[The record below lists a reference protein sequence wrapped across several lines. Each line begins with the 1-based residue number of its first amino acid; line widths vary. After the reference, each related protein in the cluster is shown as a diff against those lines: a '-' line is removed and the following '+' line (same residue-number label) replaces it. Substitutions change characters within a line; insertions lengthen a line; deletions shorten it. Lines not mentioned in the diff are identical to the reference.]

1 MIITRT
7 PLRISFVGGGSDLA
21 EFYREHE
28 GAVLSVALAKYVYLS
43 MHPYFHEQKIFL
55 KYSHSELVDSVDQ
68 IQHRIIHEVFSTYA
82 INGVDFNSSADVP
95 AGTGLGSSSSFTVG
109 LINLCNAY
117 TGRRMTTGELAESA
131 CRVEIDRL
139 HEPIGKQDQYA
150 AAFGGMN
157 LILFQPDDSVR
168 VERIV
173 MAPRHYQ
180 QLQNNLILFYLG
192 QTRAASEVLREQQS
206 NIRSDRSKVA
216 NLRKMVQLAHDLSAA
231 LSRGDIDSLGASLHA
246 GWMYKKELA
255 KGISNERIDHYYEVA
270 LRNGAQGGKLLGAG
284 GSGFLLFYVAQSEQ
298 ERLCRALSDLQVFPV
313 VFDNFGST
321 LIDLNQVPTIS
332 APIYVRA
339 A

>member
-7 PLRISFVGGGSDLA
+7 PLRISFVGGGSDMA
-21 EFYREHE
+21 EFYRAEG
-28 GAVLSVALAKYVYLS
+28 GAVLSVAIAKYVYLS

-55 KYSHSELVDSVDQ
+55 KYSHSELVDSVEQ
-68 IQHRIIHEVFSTYA
+68 IEHRIIHEVFSAYG
-82 INGVDFNSSADVP
+82 IKGVDFNSSADVP

-117 TGRRMTTGELAESA
+117 TGRRMTTAELAENA
-131 CRVEIDRL
+131 CRVEIERL
-139 HEPIGKQDQYA
+139 REPIGKQDQYA

-173 MAPRHYQ
+173 MTPGDYQ
-180 QLQNNLILFYLG
+180 QLQRNLVMYYLG
-192 QTRAASEVLREQQS
+192 QTRAASEVLREQQQ
-206 NIRSDRSKVA
+206 NIRTDRSKSA
-216 NLRKMVQLAHDLSAA
+216 TLRKMVQLARELFGA
-231 LSRGDIDSLGASLHA
+231 LGRGEVDALGAALHA
-246 GWMYKKELA
+246 GWTYKKELA
-255 KGISNERIDHYYEVA
+255 KGISNERIDHFYDVA

-298 ERLCRALSDLQVFPV
+298 ERLQRALSELQAFPV
-313 VFDNFGST
+313 VFDDYGST
-321 LIDLNQVPTIS
+321 LIDLNHVPTMS

>member
-7 PLRISFVGGGSDLA
+7 PLRISFVGGGSDLP
-21 EFYREHE
+21 EFYREHG
-28 GAVLSVALAKYVYLS
+28 GAVLSAALAKYVFLS

-55 KYSHSELVDSVDQ
+55 KYSQSELVDSVEQ
-68 IQHRIIHEVFSTYA
+68 IQHRIIHEVFSAYGIT
-82 INGVDFNSSADVP
+82 GVDFNSSADVP

-117 TGRRMTTGELAESA
+117 TGRRMTTAELAENA
-131 CRVEIDRL
+131 CRIEIERL

-157 LILFQPDDSVR
+157 LIQFHPDDSVR
-168 VERIV
+168 VERVV
-173 MAPRHYQ
+173 MTPRNYQ
-180 QLQNNLILFYLG
+180 QLQRNLVLYYLG
-192 QTRAASEVLREQQS
+192 QTRAASEVLREQRN
-206 NIRSDRSKVA
+206 NIRSDRNKVA
-216 NLRKMVQLAHDLSAA
+216 ILRKMVQLARELFIA
-231 LSRGDIDSLGASLHA
+231 LSRGEIDALGATLHD

-255 KGISNERIDHYYEVA
+255 KGITNERIDHYYNVA

-284 GSGFLLFYVAQSEQ
+284 GSGFLLFYVAESEQ
-298 ERLCRALSDLQVFPV
+298 ERLQRALSDLQAFPV
-313 VFDNFGST
+313 VFDDYGST
-321 LIDLNQVPTIS
+321 LIDLNHVPTMS